1 MFFVWVIYFTCLK
14 MDIITQSIDGIVI
27 LMNVYQV
34 YVLYKKAKV
43 CYDIIKTTYKIGA
56 MTYSFITRRRRV
68 DLLTY
73 VELDAL
79 EEEWV
84 II

>member
-1 MFFVWVIYFTCLK
+1 M
-14 MDIITQSIDGIVI
+14 DGIII

-43 CYDIIKTTYKIGA
+43 CYDICKTTYKIGT
-56 MTYSFITRRRRV
+56 MTYTFIMSRRRV

-73 VELDAL
+73 VELNML

-84 II
+84 IV